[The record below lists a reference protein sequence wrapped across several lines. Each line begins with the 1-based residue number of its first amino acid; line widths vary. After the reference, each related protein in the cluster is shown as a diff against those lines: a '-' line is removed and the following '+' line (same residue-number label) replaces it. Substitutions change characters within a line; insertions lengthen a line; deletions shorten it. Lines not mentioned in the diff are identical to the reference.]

1 MDGINQGRVGILDFL
16 EVVRFQLAKLNSKDI
31 SRLGSQGCHRLEFAV
46 DAFGTSCIGIGLLQL
61 HA

>member
-1 MDGINQGRVGILDFL
+1 MGILDFL